1 MFPCLMIDK
10 DGNVITIS
18 HLHEPPPTTKVGRIT
33 ALLKQEAP
41 EIVGDERI
49 GALVEKILD
58 AV

>member
-1 MFPCLMIDK
+1 MIDK